1 MAHLCGGTV
10 SRVES
15 GSLADILGICPG
27 DKIISVNGHVLRDEL
42 DFRFYVSEELVTLK
56 IQTVDGHTYVIDVE
70 KEASDSLGVEFEEP
84 IFDRIK
90 TCVNNCCFCFL
101 RQLPPNMRSELY
113 LHDDDYRMSFLYGNF
128 ISLTNLTQEDWERL
142 KEQRLSPLRVS
153 VHATDGQIRS
163 RIMGNQRAA
172 GILDDL
178 DALISM
184 GIGIHVQIVLLRG
197 INDGCVLLDTLDDL
211 KGLGGKILS
220 VGVVPAVYTKY
231 REFVPSSPPTPEWS
245 AGIIDMIQEISQEM
259 LRFCGTNWVWAAD
272 ELYVLAGRPVP
283 PYEYYEDFPQYE
295 NGIGLISDFDKS
307 LSDFKTKY
315 GKPGEKSRFGAEI
328 LVVTGKMFEG
338 YLRQAVKSLGMDG
351 FVQVLPVENRFFG
364 PAVTCAGL
372 LTGRDIICALAYA
385 NQENT
390 GPKFAKV
397 FIPSVCVKA
406 GRFLDDLTLKD
417 VSNAL
422 GLQVKCAGDFE
433 SFLSRLKEG

>member
-1 MAHLCGGTV
+1 
-10 SRVES
+10 
-15 GSLADILGICPG
+15 
-27 DKIISVNGHVLRDEL
+27 
-42 DFRFYVSEELVTLK
+42 
-56 IQTVDGHTYVIDVE
+56 
-70 KEASDSLGVEFEEP
+70 
-84 IFDRIK
+84 
-90 TCVNNCCFCFL
+90 
-101 RQLPPNMRSELY
+101 MRSELY

-259 LRFCGTNWVWAAD
+259 LRFRGTNWVWAAD

-307 LSDFKTKY
+307 F
-315 GKPGEKSRFGAEI
+315 ERF
-328 LVVTGKMFEG
+328 
-338 YLRQAVKSLGMDG
+338 
-351 FVQVLPVENRFFG
+351 
-364 PAVTCAGL
+364 
-372 LTGRDIICALAYA
+372 
-385 NQENT
+385 
-390 GPKFAKV
+390 
-397 FIPSVCVKA
+397 
-406 GRFLDDLTLKD
+406 
-417 VSNAL
+417 
-422 GLQVKCAGDFE
+422 
-433 SFLSRLKEG
+433 

>member
-220 VGVVPAVYTKY
+220 VGVVPAVYTKQ
-231 REFVPSSPPTPEWS
+231 EFVPSSPPTLN
-245 AGIIDMIQEISQEM
+245 G
-259 LRFCGTNWVWAAD
+259 LRV
-272 ELYVLAGRPVP
+272 
-283 PYEYYEDFPQYE
+283 
-295 NGIGLISDFDKS
+295 
-307 LSDFKTKY
+307 
-315 GKPGEKSRFGAEI
+315 
-328 LVVTGKMFEG
+328 
-338 YLRQAVKSLGMDG
+338 
-351 FVQVLPVENRFFG
+351 
-364 PAVTCAGL
+364 
-372 LTGRDIICALAYA
+372 
-385 NQENT
+385 
-390 GPKFAKV
+390 
-397 FIPSVCVKA
+397 
-406 GRFLDDLTLKD
+406 
-417 VSNAL
+417 
-422 GLQVKCAGDFE
+422 
-433 SFLSRLKEG
+433 